1 MKTLLIIFTFLAILT
16 VISAFMYKPIIGEIF
31 KSNHQQILILL
42 IILLLMAII
51 EFKMFL

>member
-1 MKTLLIIFTFLAILT
+1 MKTLLIIFTFVSILIA
-16 VISAFMYKPIIGEIF
+16 ISAFMYKPMIGEIF

-42 IILLLMAII
+42 IVLLIMVII